1 MRRAKDKTGVVRGGI
16 LGTGGVGNAWPLAGP
31 MSGRVVWG

>member
-16 LGTGGVGNAWPLAGP
+16 LGTGGVRNAWLPVGP
-31 MSGRVVWG
+31 MSGRAAWG